1 MFAPADWL
9 AASARRVPEREAL
22 RVLGRSYTYAELDR
36 EASAMASSL
45 WKQGV
50 REGDRVATLL
60 PNGVTSAI
68 IPHAALRLGATLVP
82 LNTRLAPAE
91 IEWQLE
97 HCQPRLVISSADQL
111 QIPRFARDDRGDAR
125 DDRGDARDD
134 RGDRGDARD
143 HEPAPDHPLA
153 IIYTSGTT
161 GRPRGA
167 VLTVANF
174 AASAKASAANLG
186 VRDDD
191 RWLAVLPLFHV
202 GGLSILL
209 RSAMQGTCAVVHERF
224 DAAAVNHAID
234 HERITIVSLVAV
246 LIQRLLDDRG
256 ERPFPPS
263 LRAVL
268 AGGGPVPPALLER
281 SARAGL
287 PVVQTY
293 GLTEATSQ
301 VATLAPAD
309 ALSRLGS
316 AGRPLEGTEVRIHGG
331 AEGEILVRGPTVMQ
345 GYFRDP
351 EATRRAMADGWLH
364 TGDVGR
370 LDDAGYLYVLDRR
383 DDLIVTGG
391 ENVYPA
397 EVEGVLEAH
406 PSVEEAAVIGAPDAT
421 WGQRVVAVVR
431 LRPGASASVDALT
444 AWCRERLAGYKVPR
458 VTRIVDA
465 PLPRTASGKLQRS
478 LLRDFQ

>member
-9 AASARRVPEREAL
+9 SASARRVPDREAL
-22 RVLGRSYTYAELDR
+22 RVSGRAFSYAELDHA
-36 EASAMASSL
+36 ASAMAAAL
-45 WKQGV
+45 RHHGV
-50 REGDRVATLL
+50 HAGDRVATLL
-60 PNGVTSAI
+60 PNGETSAI
-68 IPHAALRLGATLVP
+68 IPHAVLRLGATLVP

-91 IEWQLE
+91 IEWQIA
-97 HCQPRLVISSADQL
+97 HAGPRVVVSSADQL
-111 QIPRFARDDRGDAR
+111 RIPRSARDDSGGRALDVSLGPSP
-125 DDRGDARDD
+125 
-134 RGDRGDARD
+134 
-143 HEPAPDHPLA
+143 EHPLA

-224 DAAAVNHAID
+224 DAAAVNRAID
-234 HERITIVSLVAV
+234 DEGITIVSLVSV
-246 LIQRLLDDRG
+246 MIQRLLDARGDR
-256 ERPFPPS
+256 RFPSS

-268 AGGGPVPPALLER
+268 AGGGPVPSALLER
-281 SARAGL
+281 CARAGL

-293 GLTEATSQ
+293 GLTEAASQ
-301 VATLAPAD
+301 VATLSPAD
-309 ALSRLGS
+309 ASSRIGS
-316 AGRPLEGTEVRIHGG
+316 AGRPLDGTEMRIQGG
-331 AEGEILVRGPTVMQ
+331 PEGEILVRGPTVMA
-345 GYFRDP
+345 GYFNDP
-351 EATRRAMADGWLH
+351 DATRRTIVDGWLH
-364 TGDVGR
+364 TGDIGR
-370 LDDAGYLYVLDRR
+370 LDDDGYLFVLDRR

-397 EVEGVLEAH
+397 EVEGVLAAH
-406 PSVEEAAVIGAPDAT
+406 PSVEEVAVIGAPDAT
-421 WGQRVVAVVR
+421 WGQQVVALVR
-431 LRPGASASVDALT
+431 LREGATDSPEALA

-458 VTRIVDA
+458 ITRIVDA

-478 LLRDFQ
+478 ALRELQ

>member
-9 AASARRVPEREAL
+9 AESARRVPEREAL
-22 RVLGRSYTYAELDR
+22 RVSAGAFSYAELDR
-36 EASAMASSL
+36 AASAMAL
-45 WKQGV
+45 ALREQGV
-50 REGDRVATLL
+50 IAGDRVATLL
-60 PNGVTSAI
+60 PNGVTSAL
-68 IPHAALRLGATLVP
+68 IPHAVLRLGATLVP

-91 IEWQLE
+91 VEWQVA
-97 HCQPRLVISSADQL
+97 HVRPRLVVSSAEQL
-111 QIPRFARDDRGDAR
+111 RTSRFGREELPDA
-125 DDRGDARDD
+125 DG
-134 RGDRGDARD
+134 GFF
-143 HEPAPDHPLA
+143 EPTPEHPLA

-174 AASAKASAANLG
+174 AASARASATNLG

-224 DAAAVNHAID
+224 DAAAVNRAID
-234 HERITIVSLVAV
+234 DEGITIVSLVSV
-246 LIQRLLDDRG
+246 MIQRLLDERGDRA
-256 ERPFPPS
+256 FPTS

-268 AGGGPVPPALLER
+268 AGGGPVPPELLAR
-281 SARAGL
+281 CARAGL

-293 GLTEATSQ
+293 GLTEAASQ
-301 VATLAPAD
+301 VATLSPA
-309 ALSRLGS
+309 AASSRVGS
-316 AGRPLEGTEVRIHGG
+316 AGRPLEGTEIRILGG
-331 AEGEILVRGPTVMQ
+331 AEGEILVRGPTVMA
-345 GYFRDP
+345 GYFEDP
-351 EATRRAMADGWLH
+351 DATSRAIVDGWLH
-364 TGDVGR
+364 TGDIGR
-370 LDDAGYLYVLDRR
+370 LDGDGYLYVLDRR

-397 EVEGVLEAH
+397 EVEGVLAAH
-406 PSVEEAAVIGAPDAT
+406 PAVEEAGVIGAPDDT
-421 WGQRVVAVVR
+421 WGQQVVALVR
-431 LRPGASASVDALT
+431 LRDGASASPEALI

-458 VTRIVDA
+458 LTRIVDA

-478 LLRDFQ
+478 ALRKLQ